1 LFKKRGLSVLV
12 AVVAAL
18 GVVAAPASASMPPIV
33 GGGAADQAYPFIVSL
48 HGATG
53 KLFCAGS
60 LITPEWVLTAAHC
73 VKGKNPA
80 VISARI
86 DTNQSDE
93 GGEVAQPTEVV
104 VSPDYN
110 PAGAGGDIAL
120 VKLAAPER
128 IAAPIG
134 LGTVTTPGT
143 VTRLLG
149 WGQTCPGQGCG
160 PISPMLQQLDTQIVD
175 GSRCTAAFDGALE
188 LCTES
193 PHNAGSCYGDSGGPQ
208 IAKVDEK
215 WVLLGVTSRPGN
227 GDVTCATAPSIYTS
241 VPAYT
246 SWITSTITPPP
257 APEQPTPT
265 PTPTPTPEP
274 TPPPSPTPVP

>member
-1 LFKKRGLSVLV
+1 LFKKRVLSVLV
-12 AVVAAL
+12 AVVAAF

-33 GGGAADQAYPFIVSL
+33 GGGDADQAYPFIVSL

-60 LITPEWVLTAAHC
+60 LIDPQWVLTAAHC
-73 VKGKNPA
+73 VKGKNAA
-80 VISARI
+80 VMSARI
-86 DTNQSDE
+86 DTNKTAE
-93 GGEVAQPTEVV
+93 GGEVGQPTDIV

-110 PAGAGGDIAL
+110 PVGAGGDIAL
-120 VKLAAPER
+120 VKLAAPAA
-128 IAAPIG
+128 AAPIA

-143 VTRLLG
+143 ATRLLG

-160 PISPMLQQLDTQIVD
+160 PISPMLQQLDTRIVD
-175 GSRCTAAFDGALE
+175 GSLCTAAFDGALE

-193 PHNAGSCYGDSGGPQ
+193 PNNAGSCYGDSGGPQ
-208 IAKVDEK
+208 LAKVDEK

-246 SWITSTITPPP
+246 AWITATITPPAPP
-257 APEQPTPT
+257 AP
-265 PTPTPTPEP
+265 PTPEP
-274 TPPPSPTPVP
+274 TPPPTP

>member
-1 LFKKRGLSVLV
+1 LFEKRVLPVLV
-12 AVVAAL
+12 AVVAAF

-33 GGGAADQAYPFIVSL
+33 GGSDADQAYPFIVSL

-80 VISARI
+80 VMSARI
-86 DTNQSDE
+86 DTNQSAE
-93 GGEVAQPTEVV
+93 GGEVAQPTEIV

-120 VKLAAPER
+120 VKLAAPAA
-128 IAAPIG
+128 AAPIG
-134 LGTVTTPGT
+134 LGTVTTPDT
-143 VTRLLG
+143 LTRLLG
-149 WGQTCPGQGCG
+149 WGQTCPEQGCG
-160 PISPMLQQLDTQIVD
+160 ELSPMLRQLDTQIVD
-175 GSRCTAAFDGALE
+175 GSLCTAAFDGALE

-246 SWITSTITPPP
+246 PWITTTITPPAPP
-257 APEQPTPT
+257 AP
-265 PTPTPTPEP
+265 PTPEP
-274 TPPPSPTPVP
+274 TPTP